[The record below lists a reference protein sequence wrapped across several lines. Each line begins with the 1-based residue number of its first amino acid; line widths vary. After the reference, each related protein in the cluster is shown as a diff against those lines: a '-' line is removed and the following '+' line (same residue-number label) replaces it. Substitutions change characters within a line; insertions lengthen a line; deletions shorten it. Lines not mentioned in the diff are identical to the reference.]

1 MSSYLIPFVVISYA
15 IFAMLIV
22 ILLLQNKGREEDNNL
37 RRMKSIGKETVSA
50 DYKNVD
56 TSFYERVVKPVI
68 DKMNKVD
75 ENGNKPNKNAKKK
88 KENETLRKQL
98 RQAGMHISAS
108 NFQFF
113 KMAFMIVTI
122 IVSVGLGLALMEVTN
137 YFYIVILVG
146 CFVAILGPNMFIKN
160 KIKTHQQ
167 AIRSQLP
174 DTLDLMSVC
183 MEAGLSF
190 DASLVK
196 ISERMEGPLIDELVT
211 VFKQIQ
217 LGKNRNEALKE
228 LGEATDVAELKTFVS
243 AVIQANQ
250 LGIPITNV
258 LAAQAEQLR
267 VAKREE
273 IKTVAAKVPT
283 KMTIPTVL
291 FILPAIIMVIMGPVI
306 IQVKD
311 SLSGVSL

>member
-1 MSSYLIPFVVISYA
+1 MIPFIVIAYA
-15 IFAMLIV
+15 LLVLVIV
-22 ILLLQNKGREEDNNL
+22 ILVLSKKGMESDKNIKRL
-37 RRMKSIGKETVSA
+37 KSIGKDIVKE

-56 TSFYERVVKPVI
+56 TSFYERLIKPLVI
-68 DKMNKVD
+68 KYSGSD
-75 ENGNKPNKNAKKK
+75 ENGNKKTKSARQKQ
-88 KENETLRKQL
+88 ELELIAKQL
-98 RQAGMHISAS
+98 RLAGIHMSAPS
-108 NFQFF
+108 FKFF
-113 KMAFMIVTI
+113 KNAFTI
-122 IVSVGLGLALMEVTN
+122 ITSIIFVCLGLALINVTD
-137 YFYIVILVG
+137 YFIFIILIGILLAV
-146 CFVAILGPNMFIKN
+146 LGPNLFLKSKAKQHQNAIKL
-160 KIKTHQQ
+160 
-167 AIRSQLP
+167 QLA

-196 ISERMEGPLIDELVT
+196 ISERMDGPLIDELVT

-217 LGKNRNEALKE
+217 LGKNRNDALKE
-228 LGEATDVAELKTFVS
+228 LANATDVPELKTFVS

-258 LAAQAEQLR
+258 LAAQSEQLR
-267 VAKREE
+267 VSKREE

-291 FILPAIIMVIMGPVI
+291 LILPAIICVIMGPVI

-311 SLSGVSL
+311 QLSGMSLF

>member
-22 ILLLQNKGREEDNNL
+22 ILLLLQNKGREEDNNL

-137 YFYIVILVG
+137 YFYLVILVG
-146 CFVAILGPNMFIKN
+146 CFVAILGPNMFLKN

-183 MEAGLSF
+183 MEA
-190 DASLVK
+190 
-196 ISERMEGPLIDELVT
+196 
-211 VFKQIQ
+211 
-217 LGKNRNEALKE
+217 
-228 LGEATDVAELKTFVS
+228 
-243 AVIQANQ
+243 
-250 LGIPITNV
+250 
-258 LAAQAEQLR
+258 
-267 VAKREE
+267 
-273 IKTVAAKVPT
+273 
-283 KMTIPTVL
+283 
-291 FILPAIIMVIMGPVI
+291 
-306 IQVKD
+306 
-311 SLSGVSL
+311 